1 MQTGIKSS
9 MIMAVVIILSYV
21 IPLFLP
27 WTYPVSMLGLAA
39 VLLVFL
45 LWYHL
50 RRFLIYRAMQKQT
63 DIDLS
68 RFMQVHLTFAERQ
81 KYIVS
86 EEELMAYPASGN
98 LRNILND
105 NQKIFLQISPD
116 SANVFFH
123 CSGKIFILTL
133 WLILTLVFRVF
144 FR

>member
-1 MQTGIKSS
+1 MQTCIKSN
-9 MIMAVVIILSYV
+9 MIMAVIISLSYV

-27 WTYPVSMLGLAA
+27 WPYPISMLGLAA

-45 LWYHL
+45 LWYHI

-63 DIDLS
+63 DVDLS
-68 RFMQVHLTFAERQ
+68 RFMQVHLTLTERQ
-81 KYIVS
+81 KHIVC
-86 EEELMAYPASGN
+86 EEELMAAHPSDR

-116 SANVFFH
+116 SAKVFFH

-133 WLILTLVFRVF
+133 WLVLTLVFRVF

>member
-9 MIMAVVIILSYV
+9 MIMAVVISLSYV

-27 WTYPVSMLGLAA
+27 WAYPVSMLGLAV

-45 LWYHL
+45 LWYHI
-50 RRFLIYRAMQKQT
+50 RRFLIYRAMQRQT

-68 RFMQVHLTFAERQ
+68 QFMQPHLTSTERQ
-81 KYIVS
+81 RYIVS
-86 EEELMAYPASGN
+86 EEELMACHKSEKT
-98 LRNILND
+98 RNILND
-105 NQKIFLQISPD
+105 NQKVFLQISPD
-116 SANVFFH
+116 SAKVFFY

>member
-27 WTYPVSMLGLAA
+27 WAYPVSMLGLAA

-86 EEELMAYPASGN
+86 EEESMACPASEK

-116 SANVFFH
+116 SAKVFFR

-133 WLILTLVFRVF
+133 WLVLTLVFRVF